1 MKSNSNFARVIVG
14 FIIVA
19 VSVLVF
25 TQFSTAFAQ
34 TPQTTAATVPTEG
47 DAGGFVICGNKAT
60 EPCTIGHLFAAFVI
74 VVNYLITMAGFLAV
88 LAIVYAGLLMIYSQ
102 GQEQLKEAK
111 GRLTGAVIGLVL
123 VAAAFIL
130 INSIFSGTFSIGVCN
145 GNSILTSPLD
155 YIKDIESCK
164 V

>member
-1 MKSNSNFARVIVG
+1 MKSNSNLARVIIG
-14 FIIVA
+14 AIILT

-25 TQFSTAFAQ
+25 TQFSTALAQ
-34 TPQTTAATVPTEG
+34 TSTTPTEG

-60 EPCTIGHLFAAFVI
+60 EPCQIGHLFAVFVI
-74 VVNYLITMAGFLAV
+74 IINYLIAMAGFIAV
-88 LAIVYAGLLMIYSQ
+88 LAIVYAGFLMVISQ

-111 GRLTGAVIGLVL
+111 GRLVGAVVGLVF

-155 YIKDIESCK
+155 YIKDVDSCK
-164 V
+164 AK